1 MFKKLTALFLALLMV
16 TSLVACGGTEDPTE
30 PQGTEPQ
37 ETEPQMELTIDPISF
52 LELSLNENSL
62 MAFPNEDGSL
72 YVAYVGDV
80 TKKGSVSSD
89 AITAITYALEQ
100 SGLIE
105 LNGQEEYLEGEA
117 AASAYVT
124 YGEEGYLSANYTGT
138 IPQAYLDGYKVM
150 EDCFKELTADMAE
163 YVPAPT
169 VYGELAESDKLAI
182 DEIVS
187 HLSIDGIEYFGITN
201 IAKDENFAFATGLSS
216 YEGIESAVKLMPG
229 TNTTPYSLVIVTVS
243 EGTSV
248 ETVAQEGFYGIMM
261 TTWHKLKEYMPSV
274 LGCAKRC
281 GAVTF
286 PWSQFSGLRE
296 ETATMLRR
304 VSFEGNTYA
313 DSGWSR
319 EQIEV

>member
-117 AASAYVT
+117 VASAYVV
-124 YGEEGYLSANYTGT
+124 YGENYLTANYTGT
-138 IPQAYLDGYKVM
+138 IPQAYTDGYKVM

-163 YVPAPT
+163 YVPAPQEIGT
-169 VYGELAESDKLAI
+169 VAEADKLALN
-182 DEIVS
+182 EI
-187 HLSIDGIEYFGITN
+187 LNGMTIEGIEYFTITN
-201 IAKDENFAFATGLSS
+201 LDIADEGFAYIAGLSS
-216 YEGIESAVKLMPG
+216 AEGIESAVQFAPQMM
-229 TNTTPYSLVIVTVS
+229 TTPYALTIVTLAD
-243 EGTSV
+243 TANAQA
-248 ETVAQEGFYGIMM
+248 VAQDFETNIDWMKWVCVNP
-261 TTWHKLKEYMPSV
+261 TNAAVAVKDNQV
-274 LGCAKRC
+274 LCLIGGDDLYQQSIAAI
-281 GAVTF
+281 GA
-286 PWSQFSGLRE
+286 
-296 ETATMLRR
+296 A
-304 VSFEGNTYA
+304 
-313 DSGWSR
+313 GWQPVANL
-319 EQIEV
+319 ENPNM

>member
-1 MFKKLTALFLALLMV
+1 MMKKITSLLLALMLV
-16 TSLVACGGTEDPTE
+16 ASLVACGGNNEPTE
-30 PQGTEPQ
+30 PQQTEPQ
-37 ETEPQMELTIDPISF
+37 QTEPQMELTIDPISF

-117 AASAYVT
+117 AAVAYVT
-124 YGEEGYLSANYTGT
+124 YGENYLSANYTGT
-138 IPQAYLDGYKVM
+138 IPQAYTDGYKVM

-169 VYGELAESDKLAI
+169 VYGELADSDKIAI
-182 DEIVS
+182 DEIVG
-187 HLSIDGIEYFGITN
+187 HLSIEGIEYFGITN
-201 IAKDENFAFATGLSS
+201 IAKDENFAFSTGLSS

-248 ETVAQEGFYGIMM
+248 ETVAQEFETNIDKNERWREFGCVF
-261 TTWHKLKEYMPSV
+261 PSNAAIAVKDNQV
-274 LGCAKRC
+274 LCLL
-281 GAVTF
+281 GADEQYQQTI
-286 PWSQFSGLRE
+286 
-296 ETATMLRR
+296 TAIG
-304 VSFEGNTYA
+304 EA
-313 DSGWSR
+313 GWSPVANL
-319 EQIEV
+319 ENPDM